1 MFTLKYDAQGAYQVV
16 PPEDDAGI
24 VELGTRY
31 VNYEQASQLPVGE
44 PSLELIRAAVKE
56 ATLGL
61 SAAQIEEF
69 KRSESATAYHN
80 AMTTAMPLLLEAFEQ
95 LKWKYRAN
103 LGKLERWGLDAKIGT
118 QSKVLVGKPKKELE
132 WANFLLAYTA
142 QEQLMPP
149 TDQIN
154 PPDLNQLIELAN
166 VVKAN
171 KQARDEAVNQRK
183 IGVQKRTESA
193 QRLFD
198 LLQAA
203 CAILIVTRYQGRVA
217 TDLGVWGFNIQ
228 AIRSKP
234 VDSIAPEPTRQ
245 SRRPDRNRGEAR
257 PAH

>member
-1 MFTLKYDAQGAYQVV
+1 MFTLKYDAQGVYQVV

-31 VNYEQASQLPVGE
+31 VDYEQASQQPVRE
-44 PSLELIRAAVKE
+44 PSLDLIRAAVQE

-61 SAAQIEEF
+61 SAAQTEEF

-103 LGKLERWGLDAKIGT
+103 LGKLERWGLDAKMGT
-118 QSKVLVGKPKKELE
+118 QSKVLVRKPAKELE

-142 QEQLMPP
+142 QEQLTPP
-149 TDQIN
+149 LDQIN

-203 CAILIVTRYQGRVA
+203 CAILIITRYQGRVT

-234 VDSIAPEPTRQ
+234 AESIAPEP
-245 SRRPDRNRGEAR
+245 A
-257 PAH
+257 PAEPAA

>member
-1 MFTLKYDAQGAYQVV
+1 MFTLKYDAQGVYQVV

-31 VNYEQASQLPVGE
+31 VDYEQASQLPVRE
-44 PSLELIRAAVKE
+44 PSLDLIRAAVQE

-61 SAAQIEEF
+61 GAAQTEEF

-80 AMTTAMPLLLEAFEQ
+80 AMTTALPLLTEAVEQ

-103 LGKLERWGLDAKIGT
+103 LGKLERWGLSAKMGT
-118 QSKVLVGKPKKELE
+118 QSKVLVRKPAKELE
-132 WANFLLAYTA
+132 WANFLLAYVA
-142 QEQLMPP
+142 QEQLTPP
-149 TDQIN
+149 PDQIN

-171 KQARDEAVNQRK
+171 KQARAEAVNQRK

-203 CAILIVTRYQGRVA
+203 CAILIITRYQGRVT
-217 TDLGVWGFNIQ
+217 TDLGVWGFDVQ
-228 AIRSKP
+228 TIRSKP
-234 VDSIAPEPTRQ
+234 VESIAPEPT
-245 SRRPDRNRGEAR
+245 
-257 PAH
+257 PAEPTA